1 MSRRHLIMLAALAA
15 IWGSSFLFIV
25 IALRDLAPSTLIL
38 LRMASGALA
47 LAVYVRLAGHR
58 LAQLRPYALPLA
70 LLALI
75 NTAVPFFLIAW
86 GQQYIDSGLAAI
98 FNASAPL
105 FTALFALSI
114 DRTQRVTGTRLAG
127 VVLAF
132 GGVVLLVGFEL
143 GGGERAVAGALA
155 VVAASACYGIGGLY
169 AGRRFAGLPPALVA
183 YGSLA
188 WATLYVLPLG
198 AAQAAM
204 PGWEALL
211 SVLYL
216 GVAATGLAY
225 LLYFGLIAGAGA
237 SKAVLVTYLVPSL
250 ALLYGAVFLDERLT
264 AVSLAG
270 LALVLTGVALG
281 TGTVRR

>member
-1 MSRRHLIMLAALAA
+1 VSRRHLLMLAALAA
-15 IWGSSFLFIV
+15 IWGSSFMFIA

-38 LRMASGALA
+38 LRMGSGALA
-47 LAVYVRLAGHR
+47 LAVYVRLAGR
-58 LAQLRPYALPLA
+58 SFGALRPYAWPLA

-114 DRTQRVTGTRLAG
+114 DQSQRVTGARLAG
-127 VVLAF
+127 IVLAF

-143 GGGERAVAGALA
+143 NGGERAVAGALA

-169 AGRRFAGLPPALVA
+169 AGRRFAGLSPSLVA
-183 YGSLA
+183 LGSLA
-188 WATLYVLPLG
+188 WATLFVLPLG
-198 AAQAAM
+198 AAQATM
-204 PGWEALL
+204 PDWESLL

-216 GVAATGLAY
+216 GVAATGVAY

-250 ALLYGAVFLDERLT
+250 ALVYGAAFLGETVT

-270 LALVLTGVALG
+270 LALVLAGVALG